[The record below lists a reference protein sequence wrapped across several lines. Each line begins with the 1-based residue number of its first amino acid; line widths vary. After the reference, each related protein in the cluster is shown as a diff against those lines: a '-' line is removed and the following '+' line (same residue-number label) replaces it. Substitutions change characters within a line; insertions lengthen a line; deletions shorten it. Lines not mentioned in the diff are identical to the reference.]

1 MRSIT
6 KQILSGT
13 LLLTALTFTLVL
25 TSCEKKAQPSPEG
38 AWVITSVDDL
48 VITDPAPENKPT
60 LNIDLNENKAW
71 GNLGCNIYNAPVT
84 CTPERGELKLGVMAI
99 TNMLCEDMS
108 IQDALD
114 PVLGEIDHY
123 AIKEDGTLEL
133 YTGSR
138 LRIRLT
144 KE

>member
-13 LLLTALTFTLVL
+13 LLLTALAFTLAL

-48 VITDPAPENKPT
+48 VIADLTPENTPT
-60 LNIDLNENKAW
+60 LNVDLVENKAW
-71 GNLGCNIYNAPVT
+71 GNLGCNIFNAPVT
-84 CTPERGELKLGVMAI
+84 CTPERGELQLGVMAA
-99 TNMLCEDMS
+99 TRMLCQDMA
-108 IQDALD
+108 IEDALE
-114 PVLGEIDHY
+114 PALGEVDHY
-123 AIKEDGTLEL
+123 AMKEDGTLEL